1 MTKCSICKDPNY
13 KGYVVFLTS
22 SIESM
27 ASEMGLRDIYYDEER
42 DEGLCEDCRKKLWK
56 DNVWLWRHNLL
67 VSANIMVVRSKQKA
81 GAKIK
86 WTKALK
92 RIEERD
98 KELEKTKE
106 VKKIL
111 AQNRKSMEEGE
122 DYGYF

>member
-67 VSANIMVVRSKQKA
+67 TSAKIMCVRANQKG

-86 WTKALK
+86 YTKALK
-92 RIEERD
+92 RIEAKD

>member
-1 MTKCSICKDPNY
+1 MTKCSICKDPKY

-22 SIESM
+22 SIESI
-27 ASEMGLRDIYYDEER
+27 ASEMGLRDIYYDKER
-42 DEGLCEDCRKKLWK
+42 DEGLCEDCRKNLWK
-56 DNVWLWRHNLL
+56 DNVWRWRHNLL
-67 VSANIMVVRSKQKA
+67 TSAKIMCVRANQKG

-86 WTKALK
+86 YTKALK
-92 RIEERD
+92 RIEAKD